1 MNIHI
6 KKHEKGQIVVI
17 LVLAFV
23 GILGFVAIAVDGGMI
38 FSDRR
43 YDQNAADAS
52 ALAGAG
58 VAAQYLENEEINWT
72 NFDCGSS
79 TVHAAEDLA
88 VAKAQERAAANN
100 FTLETTLDNQHGVI
114 VNCVDDDW
122 TGSYDEKYLE
132 VQVKVSS
139 DVNTS
144 FAHLFYNGR
153 IRNTVEAVARIR
165 PRTSMTFGYAIAA
178 LREDCP
184 NSSTGGVNFDG
195 GGHTDANVTIF
206 NGGIYSAACMRG
218 NGSVAVYSDT
228 EIGNYYTTDLNLVGG
243 ATVSPYP
250 QKATEDLPD
259 FSLDPPN
266 CSGLTNFGEVKK
278 PDAAHPIGPGIYSK
292 ITVGNNDDL
301 VMNPGLYCVGAFSIS
316 GGTVTGS
323 GVTIYMNGTGSNDR
337 FSVSGGTVNL
347 ESPGDDSLSP
357 ALKGVLIYMGHE
369 SSVNLGGNADSYY
382 AGTVYAPHALI
393 DVGGTSQINPT
404 FSTQLIGDTVIVHGT
419 ARIDINFDLSSIFQ
433 DPSYVDLYR

>member
-1 MNIHI
+1 MNIQI
-6 KKHEKGQIVVI
+6 KKHEKGQIVII

-38 FSDRR
+38 YSDRR

-58 VAAQYLENEEINWT
+58 VAAQYLENQAINWT

-79 TVHAAEDLA
+79 TVHAAENLA
-88 VAKAQERAAANN
+88 VAKAQERATANN
-100 FTLETTLDNQHGVI
+100 FTLETTLDNQHGVV

-132 VQVKVSS
+132 VQVMVSS

-144 FAHLFYNGR
+144 FAHLFYNGP

-165 PRTSMTFGYAIAA
+165 PRTSMAFGYAIAA

-184 NSSTGGVNFDG
+184 NSSTGGVIFDG
-195 GGHTDANVTIF
+195 GGNTNANVTIF
-206 NGGIYSAACMRG
+206 NGGIYSAACMGG
-218 NGSVAVYSDT
+218 NGTVAVYSDT
-228 EIGNYYTTDLNLVGG
+228 EVGNYYTTDLSLVGG
-243 ATVSPYP
+243 ATISPDP
-250 QKATEDLPD
+250 QKATTSLPEFD
-259 FSLDPPN
+259 IDPPD
-266 CSGLTNFGEVKK
+266 CTGMTNYGSVNS
-278 PDAAHPIGPGIYSK
+278 PDIDHPIDPGIYTS
-292 ITVGNNDDL
+292 ISVGNNEDL
-301 VMNPGLYCVGAFSIS
+301 VMNPGLYCVQRFSVG

-323 GVTIYMNGTGSNDR
+323 GITIYMNGTASNDW
-337 FSVSGGTVNL
+337 FTVSGGTVNL
-347 ESPGDDSLSP
+347 ESPGDDSYAP
-357 ALKGVLIYMGHE
+357 AKKGILIYMGHT

-382 AGTVYAPHALI
+382 AGTVYAPLARI

-404 FSTQLIGDTVIVHGT
+404 YSTQLIGDTVVVHGT
-419 ARIDINFDLSSIFQ
+419 ARIDINFDLTSIFQ
-433 DPSYVDLYR
+433 DPSFVDLYR

>member
-1 MNIHI
+1 MNIQI

-23 GILGFVAIAVDGGMI
+23 GILGFVAVALDGGMI
-38 FSDRR
+38 YSDRR

-58 VAAQYLENEEINWT
+58 VAAQYLENNAINWT
-72 NFDCGSS
+72 NFTCSNA
-79 TVHAAEDLA
+79 TVQAAEDLA
-88 VAKAQERAAANN
+88 VAKAQERATANN
-100 FTLETTLDNQHGVI
+100 FTIETTLDNQHGVV
-114 VNCVDDDW
+114 VNCVDNDW

-132 VQVKVSS
+132 VQVMVSS
-139 DVNTS
+139 DVQTS
-144 FAHLFYNGR
+144 FAHLFYNGP

-184 NSSTGGVNFDG
+184 NSSTGGVHFDG
-195 GGHTDANVTIF
+195 GGGASENVTIF
-206 NGGIYSAACMRG
+206 NGGIFSAACMSG
-218 NGSVAVYSDT
+218 NGNVAVYSDT
-228 EIGNYYTTDLNLVGG
+228 EVGNYYTTNLDLVGG

-250 QKATEDLPD
+250 QQATEGLPD

-266 CSGLTNFGEVKK
+266 CSGLTNYGQVKH
-278 PDAAHPIGPGIYSK
+278 PDAAHPIEPGIYST

-301 VMNPGLYCVGAFSIS
+301 VMNPGLYCVNTFTVTD
-316 GGTVTGS
+316 GTVTGS
-323 GVTIYMNGTGSNDR
+323 GVTIYMNGSASNDR

-382 AGTVYAPHALI
+382 AGTIYAPHALV

-419 ARIDINFDLSSIFQ
+419 ARIDINFDLTSIFQ